1 MLKIEKR
8 YKWFVL
14 TDITVKIN
22 PDDKYCS
29 YDQDFVALVDPKSPT
44 LDWSEFKYLNPS
56 RGFASVEEAELALI
70 EWNDKYNASYI
81 LHTIYEV
88 TKE

>member
-14 TDITVKIN
+14 TDITIKLN

-29 YDQDFVALVDPKSPT
+29 YEQDITTLVEPKRETSAFNI
-44 LDWSEFKYLNPS
+44 EYLNPS
-56 RGFASVEEAELALI
+56 HGFSTIEEAKLKLI
-70 EWNDKYNASYI
+70 EWNDKYNASYV
-81 LHTIYEV
+81 LHIIYEV
-88 TKE
+88 TN